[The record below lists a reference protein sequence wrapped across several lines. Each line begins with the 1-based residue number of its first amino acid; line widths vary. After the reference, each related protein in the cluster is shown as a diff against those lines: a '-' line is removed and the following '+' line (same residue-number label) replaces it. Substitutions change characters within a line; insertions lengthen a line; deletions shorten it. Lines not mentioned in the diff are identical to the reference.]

1 MTLALVSMSHS
12 PLLEL
17 SQPPAEL
24 AADVETAFAAA
35 RKFIAEYD
43 PELVVVFGPDHY
55 NGFFYEL
62 MPTFCIGYDAV
73 SIGDYGSQ
81 AGPLNVPGQ
90 VAKELASFVLDAG
103 LDTAVSLR
111 MEVDHGAVQPLELM
125 YGDIAAK
132 PVIPIFLNCVAPPF
146 SPVKRIRLFGE
157 AVGRFFGQKEST
169 QKESTQSDQKVLFIA
184 SGGLSHDPP
193 VPRIATATPEQRE
206 FLLGGGRHLTPAAR
220 DERQQR
226 VIDVARAFAAGEA
239 DIKDLAPDWD
249 RALMDILA
257 SGDLTPLDAWT
268 PDWMTEVA
276 GNSSHEVRTWIAA
289 YAALGAVGEYK
300 VNYSFYRPIRE
311 YIAGFGVT
319 TATLTG

>member
-1 MTLALVSMSHS
+1 MTAALLSMSHS
-12 PLLEL
+12 PLLDHVDPGPE
-17 SQPPAEL
+17 
-24 AADVETAFAAA
+24 VAAA
-35 RKFIAEYD
+35 VTGAFDQARSFVRDFD
-43 PELVVVFGPDHY
+43 PDLIVNFGPDHY

-62 MPTFCIGYDAV
+62 MPTVCIGYDAV

-81 AGPLNVPGQ
+81 AGPLNVPTET
-90 VAKELASFVLDAG
+90 ARELAGFVLDQG

-125 YGDIAAK
+125 FGDIAAK

-146 SPVKRIRLFGE
+146 SPVQRIRLL
-157 AVGRFFGQKEST
+157 GRAIGSFFAR
-169 QKESTQSDQKVLFIA
+169 SDQRVLFLA

-206 FLLGGGRHLTPAAR
+206 FLLGGGRHLTAAAR

-226 VIDVARAFAAGEA
+226 VISTARDFAAGTA
-239 DIKDLAPDWD
+239 AIKDLAPEWD

-289 YAALGAVGEYK
+289 SAALGAVGEYA
-300 VNYSFYRPIRE
+300 VTYSFYRPIRE

>member
-1 MTLALVSMSHS
+1 MAVALLSMSHS
-12 PLLEL
+12 PLLDHVDPGPETT
-17 SQPPAEL
+17 
-24 AADVETAFAAA
+24 AAVTEAFDAA
-35 RKFIAEYD
+35 RTFVHDYD
-43 PELVVVFGPDHY
+43 PDLIVNFGPDHY

-81 AGPLNVPGQ
+81 AGPLNVPTA

-103 LDTAVSLR
+103 VDTAVSLR

-146 SPVKRIRLFGE
+146 SPVKRIRLFGQ
-157 AVGRFFGQKEST
+157 AVGRFFAG
-169 QKESTQSDQKVLFIA
+169 SDHKVLFIA

-206 FLLGGGRHLTPAAR
+206 FLLGGGRHLTPQAR

-226 VIDVARAFAAGEA
+226 VINAAKAFAAGEA
-239 DIKDLAPDWD
+239 DIKDLAPEWD
-249 RALMDILA
+249 RTLMDILA
-257 SGDLTPLDAWT
+257 AGDLTPLDAWT
-268 PDWMTEVA
+268 PDRMTEIA

-289 YAALGAVGEYK
+289 YAALGACGDYK
-300 VNYSFYRPIRE
+300 VTYSFYRPIRE

>member
-1 MTLALVSMSHS
+1 MTVALLSMSHS
-12 PLLEL
+12 PLLEHVD
-17 SQPPAEL
+17 PGPETT
-24 AADVETAFAAA
+24 AAVTEAFDAA
-35 RKFIAEYD
+35 RAFVADYD
-43 PELVVVFGPDHY
+43 PDLIVSFGPDHY

-81 AGPLNVPGQ
+81 AGPLNVPTDT
-90 VAKELASFVLDAG
+90 AKALAAHVLDAG

-125 YGDIAAK
+125 FGDIAAK

-146 SPVKRIRLFGE
+146 SPVQRIRLLGR
-157 AVGRFFGQKEST
+157 AVGTYFAHTEA
-169 QKESTQSDQKVLFIA
+169 KVLFIA

-193 VPRIATATPEQRE
+193 VPRIATATPAQRE
-206 FLLGGGRHLTPAAR
+206 FLLGGGRHLTDEAR

-226 VIDVARAFAAGEA
+226 VINTAKAFAAGHA

-268 PDWMTEVA
+268 PDWMTETA

-289 YAALGAVGEYK
+289 YAALGACGDYK
-300 VNYSFYRPIRE
+300 VTYSFYKPIRE

>member
-1 MTLALVSMSHS
+1 MTVALLSMSHS
-12 PLLEL
+12 PLLEHVD
-17 SQPPAEL
+17 PGPDTT
-24 AADVETAFAAA
+24 AAVTEAFDAA
-35 RKFIAEYD
+35 RSFVHDYD
-43 PELVVVFGPDHY
+43 PDLIVTFGPDHY

-81 AGPLNVPGQ
+81 AGPLDVPTE
-90 VAKELASFVLDAG
+90 VAKELASSVLDSG

-146 SPVKRIRLFGE
+146 SPVQRIRLFGE
-157 AVGRFFGQKEST
+157 AVGRYFAQRERT
-169 QKESTQSDQKVLFIA
+169 QPDQKVLFLA

-193 VPRIATATPEQRE
+193 VPRIATATPEQRD
-206 FLLGGGRHLTPAAR
+206 FLLGGGRHLTAQAR

-226 VIDVARAFAAGEA
+226 VIDTARAFAAGEA

-249 RALMDILA
+249 RTLMDILA

-289 YAALGAVGEYK
+289 YAALGAAGDYK
-300 VNYSFYRPIRE
+300 VTYSFYRPIRE

>member
-1 MTLALVSMSHS
+1 MTVALLSMSHS
-12 PLLEL
+12 PLLEHVD
-17 SQPPAEL
+17 PGPETT
-24 AADVETAFAAA
+24 AAVNEAFDAA
-35 RKFIAEYD
+35 RGFVSDYD
-43 PELVVVFGPDHY
+43 PDLIVNFGPDHY

-62 MPTFCIGYDAV
+62 MPTSCIGFDAV
-73 SIGDYGSQ
+73 SIGDYGSP
-81 AGPLNVPGQ
+81 AGPLDVPGD
-90 VAKELASFVLDAG
+90 VAKELAAFVLDEG

-125 YGDIAAK
+125 FGDIAAK

-146 SPVKRIRLFGE
+146 SPVKRIRLLGQ
-157 AVGRFFGQKEST
+157 AVGGFFAQREST
-169 QKESTQSDQKVLFIA
+169 PSDQKVLFIA

-193 VPRIATATPEQRE
+193 VPRIATATPEQRQ

-226 VIDVARAFAAGEA
+226 VIDTARAFAAGDA
-239 DIKDLAPDWD
+239 GIKDLAPEWD

-289 YAALGAVGEYK
+289 YAALGACGDYK

>member
-1 MTLALVSMSHS
+1 MTVALLSMSHS
-12 PLLEL
+12 PLLEHVD
-17 SQPPAEL
+17 PGPETT
-24 AADVETAFAAA
+24 AAVNEAFDTARSFVHD
-35 RKFIAEYD
+35 YD
-43 PELVVVFGPDHY
+43 PDLIVNFGPDHY

-81 AGPLNVPGQ
+81 AGPLDVPGH
-90 VAKELASFVLDAG
+90 VAKELAAFVLDAG

-146 SPVKRIRLFGE
+146 SPVQRIRLFGE
-157 AVGRFFGQKEST
+157 AVGNFFARSEA
-169 QKESTQSDQKVLFIA
+169 KVLFIA

-206 FLLGGGRHLTPAAR
+206 FLLGGGRHLTTQAR

-226 VIDVARAFAAGEA
+226 VITTARAFAAGEA
-239 DIKDLAPDWD
+239 DIKDLAPEWD
-249 RALMDILA
+249 RTLMDILA

-289 YAALGAVGEYK
+289 YAALGAVGEYQ

-311 YIAGFGVT
+311 FIAGFGVT

>member
-1 MTLALVSMSHS
+1 MTVALLSMSHS
-12 PLLEL
+12 PLLEHVDPGPEV
-17 SQPPAEL
+17 S
-24 AADVETAFAAA
+24 AAVNGAFDQA
-35 RKFIAEYD
+35 RSFVHDYD
-43 PELVVVFGPDHY
+43 PDLIVNFGPDHY

-81 AGPLNVPGQ
+81 AGPLNVPTDT
-90 VAKELASFVLDAG
+90 ARSLAGHVLDSG

-125 YGDIAAK
+125 FGDIAAK

-146 SPVKRIRLFGE
+146 SPLRRIRLFGQ
-157 AVGRFFGQKEST
+157 AVGRFFA
-169 QKESTQSDQKVLFIA
+169 QSDQKVLFIA

-206 FLLGGGRHLTPAAR
+206 FLLGGGRHLTPQAR

-226 VIDVARAFAAGEA
+226 VITAARDFAAGTA
-239 DIKDLAPDWD
+239 TIKDLAPEWD

-289 YAALGAVGEYK
+289 YSALGASGDYT

-319 TATLTG
+319 TATLTA

>member
-1 MTLALVSMSHS
+1 MTVALLSMSHS
-12 PLLEL
+12 PLLEHVD
-17 SQPPAEL
+17 PGPETT
-24 AADVETAFAAA
+24 AAVNEAFGTARSFVHD
-35 RKFIAEYD
+35 YD
-43 PELVVVFGPDHY
+43 PDLIVNFGPDHY

-169 QKESTQSDQKVLFIA
+169 QSDQKVLFIA

-226 VIDVARAFAAGEA
+226 VIDAARAFAAGEA

>member
-1 MTLALVSMSHS
+1 MAVALLSMSHS
-12 PLLEL
+12 PLLEHVD
-17 SQPPAEL
+17 PGPETT
-24 AADVETAFAAA
+24 AAVNEAFGTARSFVHD
-35 RKFIAEYD
+35 YD
-43 PELVVVFGPDHY
+43 PDLIVNFGPDHY

-81 AGPLNVPGQ
+81 AGPLNVPGD
-90 VAKELASFVLDAG
+90 VAKELAAFVLDAG

-146 SPVKRIRLFGE
+146 SPLRRIRMFGE
-157 AVGRFFGQKEST
+157 AVGRFFAR
-169 QKESTQSDQKVLFIA
+169 SDRKVLFIA

-206 FLLGGGRHLTPAAR
+206 FLLGGGRHLTAQAR

-226 VIDVARAFAAGEA
+226 VITTARAFAAGQA
-239 DIKDLAPDWD
+239 DIKDLAPEWD
-249 RALMDILA
+249 RTLMDILA

-289 YAALGAVGEYK
+289 YAALGASGEYT
-300 VNYSFYRPIRE
+300 VDYSFYRPIRE

>member
-1 MTLALVSMSHS
+1 MTVALLSMSHS
-12 PLLEL
+12 PLLEQVDPGPEV
-17 SQPPAEL
+17 S
-24 AADVETAFAAA
+24 AAVNGAFDQA
-35 RKFIAEYD
+35 RSFVREYD
-43 PELVVVFGPDHY
+43 PDLIISFGPDHY

-62 MPTFCIGYDAV
+62 MPAFCIGYQAV

-81 AGPLNVPGQ
+81 AGQLNVPTET
-90 VAKELASFVLDAG
+90 AKQLAGFVLDEG

-125 YGDIAAK
+125 YGDITAK
-132 PVIPIFLNCVAPPF
+132 PVIPIFINCVAPPF
-146 SPVKRIRLFGE
+146 TPVRRIRLLGQ
-157 AVGRFFGQKEST
+157 AVGKFFAR
-169 QKESTQSDQKVLFIA
+169 SDQKVLFIA

-206 FLLGGGRHLTPAAR
+206 FLLGGGRHLTPEAR
-220 DERQQR
+220 DARQQR
-226 VIDVARAFAAGEA
+226 VITAARDFAAGKA
-239 DIKDLAPDWD
+239 DIKDLAPEWD
-249 RALMDILA
+249 LTFMEILA
-257 SGDLTPLDAWT
+257 SGDLTPLDGWS

-289 YAALGAVGEYK
+289 YAALGACGDYK
-300 VNYSFYRPIRE
+300 VTYSFYKPIRE

>member
-1 MTLALVSMSHS
+1 MTVALLSMSHS
-12 PLLEL
+12 PLLEHVD
-17 SQPPAEL
+17 PGPETT
-24 AADVETAFAAA
+24 AAVTEAFDAA
-35 RKFIAEYD
+35 RSFVHDYD
-43 PELVVVFGPDHY
+43 PDLIVSFGPDHY

-81 AGPLNVPGQ
+81 AGPLNVPTDT
-90 VAKELASFVLDAG
+90 ARELAGFVLDEG

-146 SPVKRIRLFGE
+146 SPVERIRLFGR
-157 AVGRFFGQKEST
+157 AVGRFFAQRELT
-169 QKESTQSDQKVLFIA
+169 QPDQKVLFLA

-226 VIDVARAFAAGEA
+226 VINTAKAFAAGEA

-249 RALMDILA
+249 RTLMDILA

-289 YAALGAVGEYK
+289 YAALGAAGDYK
-300 VNYSFYRPIRE
+300 VTYSFYRPIRE
-311 YIAGFGVT
+311 FIAGFGVT